1 MKLSKKHSRFLFEPS
16 PVHGLF
22 GLLFESPVSSHDVG
36 PYVERE
42 SRPRRRR
49 SVMDFFRA
57 AQARKKWR
65 MPTMG
70 P

>member
-1 MKLSKKHSRFLFEPS
+1 MKLAKKHSRFLLEPS

-22 GLLFESPVSSHDVG
+22 GVWLEARVTSADIG
-36 PYVERE
+36 PYVERA
-42 SRPRRRR
+42 PRVKRRR

-65 MPTMG
+65 MPE
-70 P
+70 